1 LGVSTE
7 AQSASVPREP
17 ERRGWDGE
25 IISDIGR
32 LGSAVNSELRRVL
45 DVPQMTTHGVALI
58 VRLAGCQL
66 PFEHLHRLVQ
76 GSSGRDEPFSARR

>member
-1 LGVSTE
+1 MGVSTE

-32 LGSAVNSELRRVL
+32 LGSAVNSQLRRVL
-45 DVPQMTTHGVALI
+45 DIPQMTTHGVALT
-58 VRLAGCQL
+58 VELASIL
-66 PFEHLHRLVQ
+66 L
-76 GSSGRDEPFSARR
+76 

>member
-1 LGVSTE
+1 MGVSTE

-17 ERRGWDGE
+17 KRRGWDGG

-45 DVPQMTTHGVALI
+45 DVPQMTTHGVALT
-58 VRLAGCQL
+58 V
-66 PFEHLHRLVQ
+66 PFAE
-76 GSSGRDEPFSARR
+76 